1 VRGTG
6 GLSAFAAYWLA
17 WSLAG
22 VSVALLMANAT
33 LYALARAAPVP
44 DSWDVNL
51 NIAASLAPDPS

>member
-1 VRGTG
+1 M
-6 GLSAFAAYWLA
+6 SAFAAYWLA

-44 DSWDVNL
+44 HSWDVNL